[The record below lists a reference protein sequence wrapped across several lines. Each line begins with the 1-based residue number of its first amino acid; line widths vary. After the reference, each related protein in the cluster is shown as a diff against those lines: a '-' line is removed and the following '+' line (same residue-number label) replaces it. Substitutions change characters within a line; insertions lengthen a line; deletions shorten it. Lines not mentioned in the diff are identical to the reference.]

1 MKLAFDPAV
10 SLSRAGAGKT
20 DDPGNRNDPE
30 ALRALCQDFES
41 ILIQSMFKE
50 MRKTIP
56 ESDLLDTDMA
66 SDLFDEMMDME
77 VARDMA
83 RKGGFG
89 LADQLYRQL
98 QGPGDEPD

>member
-1 MKLAFDPAV
+1 MKLALDPAV
-10 SLSRAGAGKT
+10 SLPQAGAGKT
-20 DDPGNRNDPE
+20 DDPANRNDPE
-30 ALRALCQDFES
+30 ALRAICQDFES

-56 ESDLLDTDMA
+56 ESELLDTGMA

-98 QGPGDEPD
+98 QGTGEGSD